1 VDGVK
6 AGIDLS
12 IAGVEAGIDL
22 SKAVGHDIK
31 SGVDGAINLTVDA
44 VEEAGKLVD
53 EAGKLVDG
61 ASPRLASPCLVLPCP
76 ALPCPALPCLAL
88 PCLALP
94 CLALPCLALSG
105 IALCCRAARCKMRP
119 PQVALVLILLR
130 VSVAYASTGAFDEV
144 RKTRRFAPFV
154 Y

>member
-1 VDGVK
+1 VK

-61 ASPRLASPCLVLPCP
+61 ASPRLASPCLASPRLASPRR
-76 ALPCPALPCLAL
+76 ALPCLAL
-88 PCLALP
+88 PCLAWNCVVLP
-94 CLALPCLALSG
+94 LGTVRDAASSSRSG
-105 IALCCRAARCKMRP
+105 PDSSSCVCRVCVDRG
-119 PQVALVLILLR
+119 V
-130 VSVAYASTGAFDEV
+130 
-144 RKTRRFAPFV
+144 
-154 Y
+154 

>member
-1 VDGVK
+1 MK

-61 ASPRLASPCLVLPCP
+61 ASPRLASPCL
-76 ALPCPALPCLAL
+76 ASPCPALPCLAL
-88 PCLALP
+88 P
-94 CLALPCLALSG
+94 G
-105 IALCCRAARCKMRP
+105 IVLCCRSVRCEMP
-119 PQVALVLILLR
+119 PPRVALVLILLR
-130 VSVAYASTGAFDEV
+130 VSVAYASTGAFDGV
-144 RKTRRFAPFV
+144 RKTRLFAPFV

>member
-1 VDGVK
+1 MK

-76 ALPCPALPCLAL
+76 ALPCPALPCLE
-88 PCLALP
+88 
-94 CLALPCLALSG
+94 
-105 IALCCRAARCKMRP
+105 LCCAAAPVRCEMAP

-144 RKTRRFAPFV
+144 RKTRLFAPFV